1 MSTEVKPN
9 NEERAAIERIDAEL
23 YRFRSMREA
32 TAEPLSEADLG
43 EICKIYHAI
52 KGPLEI
58 LVAFLKKL
66 PGGATAAGVIEFLM
80 KIADALCPA

>member
-9 NEERAAIERIDAEL
+9 SEEKAAIDRIDAEL
-23 YRFRSMREA
+23 YKLRSMPE
-32 TAEPLSEADLG
+32 TKSLTEADLG
-43 EICKIYHAI
+43 EICKIYQTI
-52 KGPLEI
+52 RGPLEI

-80 KIADALCPA
+80 KIADAVCPAL